1 MRGLKGFLI
10 IVVVVLVAVAGGG
23 TLLLRSQRG
32 KIDRPSELKPNLLVV
47 TNAVGVDVFAA
58 RVAPGPNIVLF
69 DTGLDPEGHPID
81 ALLAALAAKRD
92 DVSDVFLTHAHF
104 DHTGGV
110 GVVPKARVHLGAA
123 DVPLATGQV
132 APDALMPRL
141 LGLALSAQPVSINA
155 PFSGNAPTEFPVG
168 PADAA
173 GKKKVVKAFPVP
185 GHTPGSYAFLYDGVL
200 FAGDIMVFK
209 QGRLEPPPG
218 MFDPHPEQNKAS
230 LRALKAA
237 LAGETLDMVCT
248 THGHCTPSGLGRNL
262 LDDLITRLGS

>member
-1 MRGLKGFLI
+1 MRGLKGFLL
-10 IVVVVLVAVAGGG
+10 VVLLVVVAVAGGG
-23 TLLLRSQRG
+23 ALLLRSQRG

-69 DTGLDPEGHPID
+69 DAGLDQEGHPID
-81 ALLAALAAKRD
+81 ALLVALAGKRD
-92 DVSDVFLTHAHF
+92 DVTDVFLTHAHF

-110 GVVPKARVHLGAA
+110 GVVPNARVHLGAA

-132 APDALMPRL
+132 SPDALLPRV
-141 LGLALSAQPVSINA
+141 LGLVLSAKPVSINA
-155 PFSGNAPTEFPVG
+155 PIAGNGPTDFPVG
-168 PADAA
+168 PRDAA
-173 GKKKVVKAFPVP
+173 GKQKVVKAFPVP

-200 FAGDIMVFK
+200 IAGDIMVFK

-218 MFDPHPEQNKAS
+218 LFDPHPEQNKAS

-237 LAGETLDMVCT
+237 LANETLDVVCT
-248 THGHCTPSGLGRNL
+248 AHGGCTPSGLGRNL
-262 LDDLITRLGS
+262 LDDLIARLGT